1 MAKKS
6 ILARESKRTKLVEQ
20 YKARRDELRKQV
32 VNPSLS
38 EDEREEARFKLSK
51 LPRDSSPCRLSRRCG
66 VTGVSRAVYRKFQMN
81 RITFRKMALEGMLP
95 GVTKSSW

>member
-32 VNPSLS
+32 VDPSLS

-66 VTGVSRAVYRKFQMN
+66 VTGASRAVYRKFQMN

>member
-38 EDEREEARFKLSK
+38 EDEREDARFKLSK

-66 VTGVSRAVYRKFQMN
+66 VTGASRSVYRKFQMN
-81 RITFRKMALEGMLP
+81 RITFRKMALEGLLP